1 MHVRDGAL
9 AWHHVR
15 VVEYVDMISLLIKD
29 PPHFYSILSPPQ
41 ALDDTDVVAYN
52 LQHGAQTVRFVVG
65 CWWLCNGTVTTLESG
80 DVRRWLSARHAQ
92 EVMVMRSGN
101 QEC

>member
-1 MHVRDGAL
+1 MRDGAL

-29 PPHFYSILSPPQ
+29 PPHFCSLSPPQ
-41 ALDDTDVVAYN
+41 ASDDTDVVAYN
-52 LQHGAQTVRFVVG
+52 LQHSAQTVRFVMG
-65 CWWLCNGTVTTLESG
+65 CWWLCNSTVTTLESG